1 MKGSEGLDMFT
12 RQMIGVYRATP
23 SGYHE
28 VVRLAR
34 KVACWPRDWSELH
47 AHLKPEGVAC
57 LVAYRDQGMAGF
69 AVTRRMSA
77 SRVEVESVAVDPI
90 QRRHGVGRALV
101 GRVLDDA
108 RRDGRSLIV
117 VSVRESDAGS
127 LAFLR
132 ACGFEG
138 LGVRLGHYTD
148 TGEDAY
154 RLARVVPRGGECAGR

>member
-1 MKGSEGLDMFT
+1 MFT
-12 RQMIGVYRATP
+12 RQMIGVYKATP

-34 KVACWPRDWSELH
+34 KVSCWPHDWSELH
-47 AHLKPEGVAC
+47 AHLKPEGVSC

-69 AVTRRMSA
+69 AVTRRMPA
-77 SRVEVESVAVDPI
+77 GRVEVESMAVDPI

-108 RRDGRSLIV
+108 LRDGRNLIV
-117 VSVRESDAGS
+117 INVRESDSGS

-132 ACGFEG
+132 ACGFAG
-138 LGVRLGHYTD
+138 FGVRRGHYPD

-154 RLARVVPRGGECAGR
+154 RLTREVSRRGECAGR